1 MTEEYGNDVDMLWT
15 CSPFTIKK
23 LIKRDKCHQW
33 GPGEHSRRTTGIGEH
48 PLCAGLFKMVLRQK
62 NTVYNIYI
70 YTVQISTVYKA
81 LCLHLKKRVHVIC
94 AFGVHHTSV
103 LTQTAL
109 TQALVSMLA
118 RNPTVPAVDELTPNT

>member
-1 MTEEYGNDVDMLWT
+1 
-15 CSPFTIKK
+15 
-23 LIKRDKCHQW
+23 
-33 GPGEHSRRTTGIGEH
+33 
-48 PLCAGLFKMVLRQK
+48 MVLRQK

-94 AFGVHHTSV
+94 AFGVHHTTV

>member
-1 MTEEYGNDVDMLWT
+1 MYTYIHICIIIYTYIIIYICILLDLTEEYGNVVDMLWT

-81 LCLHLKKRVHVIC
+81 LCLHLKKE
-94 AFGVHHTSV
+94 F
-103 LTQTAL
+103 
-109 TQALVSMLA
+109 M
-118 RNPTVPAVDELTPNT
+118 